1 MPFQHSLE
9 LFFAQLGDNK
19 NFLHRAAAPGHEL
32 EASPNRSGNAEL
44 EQLASTSNA
53 VNHSRGDGFDL
64 LFGGKRLQP
73 GNQSLHIRA
82 VCNDDPSQ
90 IDTKT

>member
-1 MPFQHSLE
+1 MLFQHSLE

-19 NFLHRAAAPGHEL
+19 DFLHRAAAPGHKL
-32 EASPNRSGNAEL
+32 ESASDCSGYAKL
-44 EQLASTSNA
+44 KQWASTSNA

-73 GNQSLHIRA
+73 RNQSLHIRA